1 MDMIAEIEKEEENL
15 QKNIFFVKL
24 SLKIITSIFLCNL
37 IYHQPQSIFLLYF
50 IFSFNT
56 IRKNLFEKSLED
68 NVQIEEE
75 KKEIKIKSIVKY
87 EDKYL
92 DKYKILEITDLSVER
107 LNELKNSILCENTP
121 LGNVLMFY
129 DNSRETF
136 TYYSDNTIPYRFL
149 ESVSRKYVIFNNC
162 KKLYVD
168 MEIEIKEAEKKTE
181 ENKLKQDEINLLKIE
196 REKNNKEGEKKNVF
210 AKLKSYN
217 KDTSLKSVSI
227 PGDAT
232 KQSKPKKEED
242 KNKIVKENANRYSY
256 EGKIANYQ
264 FIKKVDRKV
273 VDKRYGMSFADFK
286 KMQKN

>member
-1 MDMIAEIEKEEENL
+1 MEIN
-15 QKNIFFVKL
+15 
-24 SLKIITSIFLCNL
+24 
-37 IYHQPQSIFLLYF
+37 
-50 IFSFNT
+50 
-56 IRKNLFEKSLED
+56 
-68 NVQIEEE
+68 
-75 KKEIKIKSIVKY
+75 
-87 EDKYL
+87 
-92 DKYKILEITDLSVER
+92 DLSVER
-107 LNELKNSILCENTP
+107 LNDLKNSILCENTP

-168 MEIEIKEAEKKTE
+168 MEIEIKEAEKKME
-181 ENKLKQDEINLLKIE
+181 ENKLKQEEIKLLKSE
-196 REKNNKEGEKKNVF
+196 RDKNNKEGEKKNVF

-217 KDTSLKSVSI
+217 KDSSLKSVSI

-232 KQSKPKKEED
+232 KQSKPTKEED